1 MVVNDRRKFFVQ
13 QPFFRLSKLVLG
25 GGLALQILEA
35 EKDLGS
41 GGRSR
46 TGGDLRNRAVVWGS
60 WGSESGCVVIT
71 GPVWCS
77 IGCGA
82 GVDRDRR
89 KCSGCRIGVGF
100 FCLLFETKRRREKR
114 REKKK
119 EKKRL
124 AH

>member
-1 MVVNDRRKFFVQ
+1 M
-13 QPFFRLSKLVLG
+13 
-25 GGLALQILEA
+25 
-35 EKDLGS
+35 
-41 GGRSR
+41 
-46 TGGDLRNRAVVWGS
+46 VWGS

-82 GVDRDRR
+82 GVDRD
-89 KCSGCRIGVGF
+89 SDANAVVVESVLAF

-119 EKKRL
+119 KKKETRAL
-124 AH
+124 I